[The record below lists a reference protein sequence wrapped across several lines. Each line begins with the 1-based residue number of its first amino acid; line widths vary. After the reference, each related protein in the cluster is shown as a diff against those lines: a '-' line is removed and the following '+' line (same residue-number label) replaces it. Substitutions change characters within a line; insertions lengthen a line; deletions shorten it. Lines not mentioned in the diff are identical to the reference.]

1 MCEDCGCMEGNER
14 AYEAMGTPHEAHT
27 HSHSHETVAARKE
40 IHIHIHLDG
49 ASDVHVH
56 THTAESGGHS
66 HHQHP
71 HAHTHSHPHDH
82 AGTHSHP
89 HDHGNT
95 AHAHPHVHQHEHSH
109 VHMGATDHSHDDHHE
124 SRHDHDHDHGHAHT
138 HGDGDLHSHS
148 HHHDE
153 LPSAQRRT
161 RTIALESNVL
171 AGNDLQANRNR
182 EWLKNRGVVAVNLI
196 SSPGSGKT
204 FLLEKTL
211 DALKG
216 EISCAVITGDMQT
229 DNDARRMMGK
239 GARVVQIET
248 RSACHL
254 DARQIEE
261 QLASVVE
268 GGVQLLFIE
277 NVGNLVCPAA
287 FDLGEQHKI
296 ALVSVV
302 EGEDKPVKYPVL
314 FHGAAVTVITK
325 TDLLPH
331 LDVDIEKYRESVL
344 RVQPG
349 AQVLEV
355 SAKTGDGME
364 AWLNYLRKLI
374 S

>member
-14 AYEAMGTPHEAHT
+14 AYEEMGNHPHT
-27 HSHSHETVAARKE
+27 HPHDHVHPHDNGAAKKE

-49 ASDVHVH
+49 DADVHVH
-56 THTAESGGHS
+56 THIAAYAHHA
-66 HHQHP
+66 HHQHS
-71 HAHTHSHPHDH
+71 HSHTHS
-82 AGTHSHP
+82 
-89 HDHGNT
+89 
-95 AHAHPHVHQHEHSH
+95 
-109 VHMGATDHSHDDHHE
+109 
-124 SRHDHDHDHGHAHT
+124 HDHDHGDATHAHPHPHEHEHAHVHSGAADHT
-138 HGDGDLHSHS
+138 HDDHHAHSHDHDHAHSHS
-148 HHHDE
+148 HDAGEGKLQIHSHSHDE
-153 LPSAQRRT
+153 LPSAQRRA

-171 AGNDLQANRNR
+171 AGNDMQAQKNR
-182 EWLKNRGVVAVNLI
+182 EWLKARGVVAVNLI

-211 DALKG
+211 EALKG
-216 EISCAVITGDMQT
+216 EITCAVITGDMQT

-239 GARVVQIET
+239 GAKVVQIET

-254 DARQIEE
+254 DARQIDE
-261 QLASVVE
+261 QLAAVVD

-287 FDLGEQHKI
+287 FDLGEEHKI

-331 LDVDIEKYRESVL
+331 LDVDIEKYKASVL

-349 AQVLEV
+349 ARVLEV

-364 AWLNYLRKLI
+364 SWLNYLREIVL
-374 S
+374 